1 MEFYVLQGEVAMDK
15 SWFVETHGDPLGAI
29 QDLIVTTWEEFDLDR
44 LMVSMN
50 GNSQPDLIDDPG
62 QLDQVNP
69 FRPLMTKN
77 SAKYIPQLLEN
88 SPDSRLGVIL
98 RPCEMRAWI
107 EVQKREQTPTGRL
120 LTICVDCLGTYPRDD
135 YQWRAQRKGS
145 TERLAWET
153 LHFARQ
159 GGIASYRFRSA
170 CQACRSPISS
180 LADINIGVI
189 GLPVRQKILIDA
201 SDQVKTTLL
210 AGGKVSAVSD
220 QDLLEQREYII
231 ARLLQRSTHTRQR
244 LADNLETILPRNVD
258 ALIKQFESC
267 GECRDCFV
275 NCPLC
280 TADYPARDKSGNYR
294 RDQVKEWMISCAGC
308 GMCEQAC
315 PNHLPLVAIFNHLRE
330 MLINERELIH

>member
-1 MEFYVLQGEVAMDK
+1 MDK

-29 QDLIVTTWEEFDLDR
+29 QHLIATTWEEFDLDR

-77 SAKYIPQLLEN
+77 SAKYIPQLLED

-98 RPCEMRAWI
+98 RPCEMRALI
-107 EVQKREQTPTGRL
+107 EMQEREQSPSGRL
-120 LTICVDCLGTYPRDD
+120 LTICVDCLGTYPRED
-135 YQWRAQRKGS
+135 YQWRAKRKGS
-145 TERLAWET
+145 SEQLANES

-180 LADINIGVI
+180 RADINIGVI

-201 SDQVKTTLL
+201 SDQVKSTLL

-231 ARLLQRSTHTRQR
+231 AKLLQRGAHTRQR

-258 ALIKQFESC
+258 ALITQFESC
-267 GECRDCFV
+267 GECRECFSS
-275 NCPLC
+275 CPLC
-280 TADYPARDKSGNYR
+280 TANYPARDEFGKYH

-315 PNHLPLVAIFNHLRE
+315 PNHLPLVTIFSHLRE
-330 MLINERELIH
+330 MLIQERELIH